1 MANSSNLFVRLV
13 PAGFIF
19 PDLVQDISFL
29 DGYQSDRYASVDF
42 VNRLFLLNIDLK
54 FW

>member
-1 MANSSNLFVRLV
+1 MAISHNLFVRFA

-29 DGYQSDRYASVDF
+29 DGHQSDRYASVDF
-42 VNRLFLLNIDLK
+42 LNRLFLLNIDLK